1 MSKCNDRVWR
11 MVKRIVSKNEIDIQD
26 RGWEGDYDLS
36 NFSMDDLTASGIAG
50 IEMPEVQDSMPSVP
64 REVPSILSL
73 ARKSLNTDRVID
85 KKESSKNDLLPTPQ
99 SSMSLS
105 SDQEAKSST
114 PKTAQQVKH
123 ATPKKTSTYASST
136 KLDELLN
143 PLQGSYSHEGS
154 HPYRLV
160 LGEVRYFDV
169 LFNVV
174 LIGPSETSKH

>member
-1 MSKCNDRVWR
+1 MSKCNDRVWK

-36 NFSMDDLTASGIAG
+36 NFAMTDLTASGLAG

-73 ARKSLNTDRVID
+73 ARKSLNTDRILD
-85 KKESSKNDLLPTPQ
+85 KKDSSKADLLPTPQ
-99 SSMSLS
+99 SSRSLS
-105 SDQEAKSST
+105 SDQEARSST
-114 PKTAQQVKH
+114 PKAAQQVKH

-160 LGEVRYFDV
+160 LGEVTP
-169 LFNVV
+169 L
-174 LIGPSETSKH
+174 LILSSMSPH